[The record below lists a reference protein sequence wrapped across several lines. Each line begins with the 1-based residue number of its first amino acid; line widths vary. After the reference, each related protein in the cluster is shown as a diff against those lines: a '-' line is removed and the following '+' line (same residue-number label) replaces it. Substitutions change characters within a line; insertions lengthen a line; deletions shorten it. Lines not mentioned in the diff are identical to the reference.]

1 MSVPL
6 DLARNDDNDDMTEK
20 KKTIA
25 LLFLFSLLVLL
36 TIIQVQSNAL
46 SLSFRLTNTLS
57 KTASR
62 SLLLSNDIARNF
74 PVWRWLIR

>member
-1 MSVPL
+1 VSVPL